1 MNTREKLSHWTMD
14 VQREKT
20 EAELERRDLLKMGLH
35 NAGTGMLLP
44 ISGSS
49 LRAAQDIGQK
59 GCNYGIDKCLRRR
72 QSRRARF
79 RRFHL

>member
-1 MNTREKLSHWTMD
+1 MNSREKLIQRTMD
-14 VQREKT
+14 VQREITQAGLK
-20 EAELERRDLLKMGLH
+20 RRDLLKMGLLS
-35 NAGTGMLLP
+35 AGTGMLLP

-49 LRAAQDIGQK
+49 MRAAQDIGPK
-59 GCNYGIDKCLRRR
+59 GCNYGIDECLRRR

>member
-1 MNTREKLSHWTMD
+1 MKTREKLIQRTMD
-14 VQREKT
+14 VLRELT

-35 NAGTGMLLP
+35 SAGTGMLLP

-49 LRAAQDIGQK
+49 MRAAQHIGQK
-59 GCNYGIDKCLRRR
+59 GCNYGIDECLRRR